1 MPASASHAWSVTGGV
16 AFRNSANNP
25 SGTGRAAK
33 IMPGG
38 TVEMRTP
45 GGGGHGPVAARLPE
59 LLIADREDGIA

>member
-1 MPASASHAWSVTGGV
+1 
-16 AFRNSANNP
+16 
-25 SGTGRAAK
+25 
-33 IMPGG
+33 MPGG